1 MADDKI
7 PMPPQPGTPP
17 GQQQVQIPVDASN
30 RDTVYVN
37 FFQAHMSNDELFLDV
52 AAFSGMVGGTPE
64 PITLTHRMVMN
75 FYTAKR
81 LAEILRA
88 AVARHEQ
95 MFGVLELDP
104 NRRLRVQPQRPPN
117 G

>member
-7 PMPPQPGTPP
+7 PVNPQAATVGQPG
-17 GQQQVQIPVDASN
+17 QQVQIPVDASS
-30 RDTVYVN
+30 RETVYVN
-37 FFQAHMSNDELFLDV
+37 FFQAHMSNDELFLDL
-52 AAFSGMVGGTPE
+52 AAFSGMVSGTPE
-64 PITLTHRMVMN
+64 PITLSHRLVMN

-81 LAEILRA
+81 LSEILRA

-104 NRRLRVQPQRPPN
+104 NRRLRSPQRPA
-117 G
+117 GA

>member
-17 GQQQVQIPVDASN
+17 GQQQVQIPVDAS
-30 RDTVYVN
+30 